1 MKVNLS
7 FQLDGL
13 QTFSEKKEKNYSE
26 PKIPNLNE
34 KSLKNTDY
42 YLKKI
47 SEFKILINE
56 INLNPNIQDK
66 NLCLNEIRN
75 TFQDKIEILGL
86 DSETEV
92 ILHNSNG
99 GRIQKYSLLDSK
111 RFIDLSEFPSG
122 LFYLKFIGPKGVT
135 IKRLVRN

>member
-1 MKVNLS
+1 LVTNN
-7 FQLDGL
+7 GL
-13 QTFSEKKEKNYSE
+13 NVSNQ
-26 PKIPNLNE
+26 
-34 KSLKNTDY
+34 
-42 YLKKI
+42 
-47 SEFKILINE
+47 
-56 INLNPNIQDK
+56 NIQILPNPAK
-66 NLCLNEIRN
+66 
-75 TFQDKIEILGL
+75 DKIEILGL

-99 GRIQKYSLLDSK
+99 GMVQKYSLLDSK